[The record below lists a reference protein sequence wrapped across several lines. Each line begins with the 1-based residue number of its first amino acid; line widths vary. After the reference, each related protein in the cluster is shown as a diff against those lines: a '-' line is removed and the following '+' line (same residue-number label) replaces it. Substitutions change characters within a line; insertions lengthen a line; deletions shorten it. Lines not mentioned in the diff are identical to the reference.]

1 MQTETNVV
9 TPPAAQPPRHADAVG
24 RRLAVPILEPTPG
37 GFADRLSQRIGP
49 TNPVRVFAVVML
61 AGYVLLVSAMVLLGV
76 LLFEVLLPAGLEK
89 ADDDFIQWLVDNRS
103 PTQEDLSWV
112 GSTLA
117 GGHVVPAVIGLG
129 LVVFLLTK
137 HWLLA
142 AYVLFTVAVE
152 SGAYRA
158 TSLFLE
164 RERPDVERLEDL
176 PVEAAYPSG
185 HTAAAVALWGGLLL
199 LLASRI
205 ENRAVGIGA
214 LILAITI
221 ALFVGWS
228 RMYRGMHH
236 PSDVVAGILMG
247 IGALVVV
254 VLAAR
259 ASRAAAQRRD
269 AVEALP
275 GGAS

>member
-1 MQTETNVV
+1 MQPETNVAA
-9 TPPAAQPPRHADAVG
+9 PSAAQPIRHTDVVD
-24 RRLAVPILEPTPG
+24 RRVDLPVLEPTHG

-49 TNPVRVFAVVML
+49 TNPVRVFVVLVL
-61 AGYVLLVSAMVLLGV
+61 AGYVLLVSALVILGV
-76 LLFEVLLPAGLEK
+76 FLFEVLLPAGLEK
-89 ADDDFIQWLVDNRS
+89 ADDTFIQWLVDNRS
-103 PTQEDLSWV
+103 PAQEDLSWV

-117 GGHVVPAVIGLG
+117 GGHVVPGVIGLG

-185 HTAAAVALWGGLLL
+185 HTAASVALWGGLLL

-205 ENRAVGIGA
+205 DDRAVGVGA
-214 LILAITI
+214 LIVAMTI

-259 ASRAAAQRRD
+259 ASRAAAHRRD
-269 AVEALP
+269 AAEALP
-275 GGAS
+275 GGVS